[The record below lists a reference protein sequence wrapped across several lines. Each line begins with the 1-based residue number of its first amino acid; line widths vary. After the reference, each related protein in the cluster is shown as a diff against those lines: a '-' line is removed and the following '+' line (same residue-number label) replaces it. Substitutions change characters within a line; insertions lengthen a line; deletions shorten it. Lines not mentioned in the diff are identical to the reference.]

1 MEQLD
6 GSKLRDELLFEY
18 ELLSSRVLEEEIKE
32 KLDLVEKLGGEDEE
46 MEVVDIDMEV
56 VDGTLRFEILS
67 L

>member
-56 VDGTLRFEILS
+56 VDGTLS

>member
-46 MEVVDIDMEV
+46 MEVVDIDEEV
-56 VDGTLRFEILS
+56 LEVTLRVEIIS

>member
-46 MEVVDIDMEV
+46 MEVEDIDMEV